1 MVSSIFGNLNPKII
15 EGLNMLGISEPTLP
29 QEKIYEPVKEGKNV
43 LLVAPTASGKTE
55 AALLPVFDDYL
66 DSKRSEGIKIVY
78 ITPLRALNR
87 DIMRRMMFWAD
98 HLGMDIQV
106 RHGDTSQ
113 KQRRRQTRS
122 PPSMLITT
130 PETLQ
135 AILPTKSMRKHLETV
150 RWLIVDEIHAL
161 AESKRGAQLTLG
173 MERLEEVS
181 PGFQRIGLSATVGN
195 PDEIALFLGGV
206 RPVEIVEVEV
216 DKTYKYRVEFPYPG
230 DRDYDLAD
238 DLNTSP
244 KAASRLNRILNLV
257 SDNRKTLIFVQGRGQ
272 AESIGHR
279 LKQLDQKIDVHHG
292 SLSREQRH
300 RVEDEFK
307 SGDIKAIVC
316 TSTLQLGIDVG
327 DVDLCIQYLSPRQVS
342 ALIQK
347 VGRAGHTLSQ
357 LSEGVTIPAYG
368 EDALESI
375 ITSKMAR
382 EKKIEPTKVHIEP
395 LDVLCHQICGLVIGN
410 PEGISL
416 KEIHRIIS
424 KAYPYWEYS
433 IGELDEFTIFLHHIA
448 LIGRDG
454 EKVKK
459 RRKTRKYYYENL
471 GMIND
476 ERRYPFIN
484 AITDQ
489 VIGTVGDEFWSLRA
503 RLGLNVILKG
513 KVWRIIQIDEQQ
525 GLLYAL
531 PSEDPLGALPGW
543 DGELIPVTK
552 EVAEGAS
559 ELRKRIQ
566 KAEKDHS
573 IDKLSEELESNENS
587 FKEVL
592 QEAEA
597 HTRLGVPLPDPDIL
611 ILEAYEKYLI
621 IHSPHGENFNRTLGS
636 VLDASLSGKE
646 LIYGWWND
654 PYRILIEA
662 PHKITQYDLDEIVEC
677 IKKISPE
684 DSESLLMEFMEAR
697 FPFGYKMK
705 FIAERFGVIPRGKI
719 MGPDRIENLYIRYK
733 DTPIYRETLREAYHD
748 RLDLEGLKEF
758 LKSLQSGK
766 IQVSS
771 FRLKEP
777 TILARHIL
785 EKYADVEELMLSDAT
800 VADQLEEMRKNL
812 QSRRVHLVCVNC
824 TDWDKKVRI
833 RETEEFPKCEHCGS
847 GLLAMMRYRQD
858 PSEFLYLLKKWKK
871 GEELYGD
878 DMDTLVHGRK
888 TADMVLSYGRKALEA
903 LMVYGVGPITSY
915 QVLSRMHR
923 NDEEFYKDLLEAK
936 IKYMKNRRYWDD
948 Q

>member
-1 MVSSIFGNLNPKII
+1 MVSSVFGNLNPKIL
-15 EGLNMLGISEPTLP
+15 EGLNILGIKEPTLP
-29 QEKIYEPVKEGKNV
+29 QEKIFYQVNEGKNV
-43 LLVAPTASGKTE
+43 LLIAPTASGKTE
-55 AALLPVFDDYL
+55 AALLPVFNAYL
-66 DSKRSEGIKIVY
+66 DSEPSEGVKIIY

-87 DIMRRMMFWAD
+87 DIMRRMMFWSN

-150 RWLIVDEIHAL
+150 RWLIVDEIHDL

-181 PGFQRIGLSATVGN
+181 QSFQRIGLSATVGN
-195 PDEIALFLGGV
+195 PQEIARFLGGKK
-206 RPVEIVEVEV
+206 PVEIIEVEV
-216 DKTYKYRVEFPYPG
+216 DKTYKYRVEFPVPG
-230 DRDYDLAD
+230 DHDYDLAV
-238 DLNTSP
+238 DLRTSP
-244 KAASRLNRILNLV
+244 NAASRLNRILDLV
-257 SDNRKTLIFVQGRGQ
+257 RNKKKTLIFVQGRGQ
-272 AESIGHR
+272 AENIGHM
-279 LKQLDQKIDVHHG
+279 LKKLDPRIDVHHG

-382 EKKIEPTKVHIEP
+382 EKIIEPTKVHIQP
-395 LDVLCHQICGLVIGN
+395 LDVLCHQICGLTIGN
-410 PEGISL
+410 PDGIQL
-416 KEIHRIIS
+416 NEIHRIIS
-424 KAYPYWEYS
+424 KAYPYWDFS
-433 IGELDEFTIFLHHIA
+433 LRELDEFTTFLHHIA
-448 LIGRDG
+448 LIGRNG

-484 AITDQ
+484 AITDE

-503 RLGLNVILKG
+503 RLGLNVILRG

-525 GLLYAL
+525 GMLYAL

-559 ELRKRIQ
+559 KLRKRIK
-566 KAEKDHS
+566 KADEAKS
-573 IDKLSEELESNENS
+573 INKLSRELESNENC

-597 HTRLGVPLPDPDIL
+597 HLKLGVPLPEPDKL
-611 ILEAYEKYLI
+611 IFEAYEKYLI
-621 IHSPHGENFNRTLGS
+621 IHSSHGENFNRTLGA
-636 VLDASLSGKE
+636 VLDACLSGKE

-654 PYRILIEA
+654 PYRILIES
-662 PHKITQYDLDEIVEC
+662 PHRISGYDLDKILDSF
-677 IKKISPE
+677 KKITPE
-684 DSESLLMEFMEAR
+684 DSDRLLMEFMEAR

-719 MGPDRIENLYIRYK
+719 MGPDRIENLYIRFK

-748 RLDLEGLKEF
+748 KLDLEGLKEF
-758 LKSLQSGK
+758 LQSLQNGK
-766 IQVSS
+766 IQISS
-771 FRLKEP
+771 YKLKEP

-800 VADQLEEMRKNL
+800 IADQLEEMRRNL
-812 QSRRVHLVCVNC
+812 QSRRAHLVCVNC
-824 TDWDKKVRI
+824 TEWDKKVRI
-833 RETEEFPKCEHCGS
+833 RETEKYPKCEKCGS
-847 GLLAMMRYRQD
+847 GLLAMMRYRQN
-858 PSEFLYLLKKWKK
+858 PSEFLNLIKKWKN

-878 DMDTLVHGRK
+878 DMDTLIHGRK

-903 LMVYGVGPITSY
+903 LMVYGVGPVTSY
-915 QVLSRMHR
+915 QILSRMHR
-923 NDEEFYKDLLEAK
+923 NEEEFYKDLLEAK
-936 IKYMKNRRYWDD
+936 IKYMKNRKYWDD